1 VAPPELTTSS
11 DVRKEMLSRNK
22 RARVEEAKAVE
33 VDLEDDPVASSSVPK
48 SLFDKL
54 PECTVKAGNHP
65 LALEKEMDKFHKLSA
80 DAQALCVKSVVRL
93 FVMKGTILACP
104 IFAACSDSKM
114 STVSGARREMINRL
128 KVQEV
133 LEKID
138 SEYKKLANAVLAISA
153 QELKD
158 VFGYQLVTGQ
168 ELVGMKD
175 GKKDEYFLLSTS
187 GSKRLRTL
195 LAQADKSGAYFGF
208 MTVVL
213 FSVLMAPSERVS
225 CANLLT
231 NVRKVDPRFPLH
243 IATSKNAHSATALA
257 IPELGDD
264 FLGLLN
270 RMKKVRVF

>member
-1 VAPPELTTSS
+1 
-11 DVRKEMLSRNK
+11 MLSRNK